1 MSTIPTKE
9 TFESAYSGEAP
20 WDIGKPQKEFMAVA
34 DQVSGSVLDA
44 GCGTGDNAIFFAQKG
59 CQVTAIDFLAE
70 PIQRARK
77 KAFARGVQIDFQVE
91 DALKLKQW
99 TNQFDSVIDSG
110 LFHTFSDQDR
120 KKYVAGLIHVLKSGG
135 TLFLMCFSDDEP
147 GTVGPRRISQRELQ
161 EAFADGWKIES
172 ITPSVFALNPNFKG
186 GAEFSPGGPKA
197 WFAVVKRV

>member
-9 TFESAYSGEAP
+9 TFENAYSGEAP
-20 WDIGKPQKEFMAVA
+20 WDIGKPQKDFTAVA

-59 CQVTAIDFLAE
+59 CQVTGIDFLAE

-77 KAFARGVQIDFQVE
+77 KASARGVQVDFQVE

-120 KKYVAGLIHVLKSGG
+120 QKYVAGLIQVLKSGG
-135 TLFLMCFSDDEP
+135 TLFLMCFSDAEP
-147 GTVGPRRISQRELQ
+147 GTVGPRRITQRDLQ

-172 ITPSVFALNPNFKG
+172 IAPSIFALNPNFKG
-186 GAEFSPGGPKA
+186 AEFSPSGPKA